1 MNKDSFI
8 LNFEENDSDN
18 LLRLEVDESKLE
30 KIFPNIY
37 KVFKKKKLDS
47 KFIKEKEEGISTDLD
62 LVQELISEIKAD
74 KRNEID
80 KIYLEKPSI
89 VIKLEGQKKQIIT
102 NFSIIDFHGTTC
114 DGHFVSKVNDFYLLV
129 HISIAASQASSL
141 GIWDTRINNWCFTHS
156 DEGFYPISFKYHD
169 NDDTFSITSS
179 CYYYNKGQIEEEYV
193 ITKDKKLKF
202 IKYLN
207 E

>member
-1 MNKDSFI
+1 MNKGSFI

-18 LLRLEVDESKLE
+18 LLRLEIDENKLW

-47 KFIKEKEEGISTDLD
+47 KFIKEKKEDTSSELE
-62 LVQELISEIKAD
+62 LAQELINEIQGNKI
-74 KRNEID
+74 NEID

-89 VIKLEGQKKQIIT
+89 VIKLEGQKKQVIT
-102 NFSIIDFHGTTC
+102 NVSIINFHGATS

-129 HISIAASQASSL
+129 HISTAASQASSL
-141 GIWDTRINNWCFTHS
+141 GIWDIRINNWCFTHS

-207 E
+207 D

>member
-1 MNKDSFI
+1 MNKGSFI

-18 LLRLEVDESKLE
+18 LLRLEIDENKLW

-37 KVFKKKKLDS
+37 KVFKKKRLDF

-74 KRNEID
+74 ERNEID

-89 VIKLEGQKKQIIT
+89 VINLDSQKKQIIT
-102 NFSIIDFHGTTC
+102 NFSIIDFHGTTS

-129 HISIAASQASSL
+129 HISTAASQASSL
-141 GIWDTRINNWCFTHS
+141 GIWDIRINNWCFTHS

-202 IKYLN
+202 IKEN
-207 E
+207 

>member
-1 MNKDSFI
+1 MNKGSFI

-18 LLRLEVDESKLE
+18 LLRLEIDENKLW

-37 KVFKKKKLDS
+37 KVFKKKKLDF

-74 KRNEID
+74 ERNEID

-89 VIKLEGQKKQIIT
+89 VINLDSQKKQIIT
-102 NFSIIDFHGTTC
+102 NLSIINFHGTTS
-114 DGHFVSKVNDFYLLV
+114 DGHFASKVNDFYLLV
-129 HISIAASQASSL
+129 HISTAASQASSL
-141 GIWDTRINNWCFTHS
+141 GIWDIRINNWCFTHS

-202 IKYLN
+202 IKEN
-207 E
+207 